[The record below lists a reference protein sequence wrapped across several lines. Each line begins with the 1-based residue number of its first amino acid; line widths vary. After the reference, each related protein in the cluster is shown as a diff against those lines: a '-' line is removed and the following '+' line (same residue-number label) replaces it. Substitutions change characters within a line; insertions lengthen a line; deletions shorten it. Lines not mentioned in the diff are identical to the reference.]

1 MKIAVSVK
9 PGAREEK
16 IEKHGGEFIVSTM
29 ARAEEGKAN
38 EAVIKIIARYFGVA
52 SSRVEIISGYASRK
66 KRIEIV

>member
-16 IEKHGGEFIVSTM
+16 IEKRGGEFIVSTR

-38 EAVIKIIARYFGVA
+38 KAAIKIIARYFGVV
-52 SSRVEIISGYASRK
+52 SSRVEIVSGYASRK
-66 KRIEIV
+66 KRIEII

>member
-9 PGAREEK
+9 SGAREEK
-16 IEKHGGEFIVSTM
+16 IEKRGGEFIVSTK
-29 ARAEEGKAN
+29 ALAEEGKAN

-52 SSRVEIISGYASRK
+52 SSRVGIVSGYASRK